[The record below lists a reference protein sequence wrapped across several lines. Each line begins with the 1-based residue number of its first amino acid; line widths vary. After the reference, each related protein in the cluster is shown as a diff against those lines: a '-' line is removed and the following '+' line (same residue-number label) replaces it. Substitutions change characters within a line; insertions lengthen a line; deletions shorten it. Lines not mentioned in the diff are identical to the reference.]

1 MKKFFT
7 DYYKMVWLNSWKWSK
22 KHWLGYGLTL
32 IVAAITPWVMVSV
45 KEKLD
50 ERKEEEE
57 S

>member
-1 MKKFFT
+1 MKKFFN
-7 DYYKMVWLNSWKWSK
+7 DYYEMVWLNSWKWLK
-22 KHWLGYGLTL
+22 KHWLGYSLTL
-32 IVAAITPWVMVSV
+32 IVATIKTWVMASV